1 MSCFGI
7 SAVARGHDLQL
18 SQVHRSP
25 TSELGLEYRS
35 LQIHIETRPIS
46 WHLYHC
52 RSTMSFSH
60 ASAVAF
66 LPVFPFCHHGLGISK
81 ELYSRTRPLHRSR
94 LTFQSS
100 SFATSTWFHVR
111 ATTNVDN
118 GIDDISMEDM
128 GQDAIDSRS
137 SGGSQPPMAA
147 SSMSESLPLGDQES
161 NSNAYAAPYRPPIDY
176 ELQSGEV
183 GVRFINGPS
192 GSDVIAAA
200 KPGDNLLAVG
210 DSVGVRIPRGC
221 QSGLCGS
228 CTCDLLDT
236 THAEGR
242 QTVRACQTGV
252 AIPDGGP
259 ELVIDVS
266 RMKSF
271 RKEKNPMARFENMD
285 TDYVAGA
292 APKKFRGSGMS
303 VFPRECS
310 DCNGTGQLVC
320 GDCDGSGADTI
331 HGTDFCRYCLG
342 MSYIRCATCQGTGE
356 VQVRR

>member
-1 MSCFGI
+1 
-7 SAVARGHDLQL
+7 
-18 SQVHRSP
+18 
-25 TSELGLEYRS
+25 
-35 LQIHIETRPIS
+35 
-46 WHLYHC
+46 
-52 RSTMSFSH
+52 MSFSH
-60 ASAVAF
+60 GAAVAF
-66 LPVFPFCHHGLGISK
+66 LPALPFCHHRLGIST
-81 ELYSRTRPLHRSR
+81 ELYSRTRSLHRSR
-94 LTFQSS
+94 LTLRSS
-100 SFATSTWFHVR
+100 PFATSTRFHIH
-111 ATTNVDN
+111 ATANVDG
-118 GIDDISMEDM
+118 GINNVSMGDM
-128 GQDAIDSRS
+128 GHDAMNSHS
-137 SGGSQPPMAA
+137 PGGSQPPTAT
-147 SSMSESLPLGDQES
+147 SSTSESLPLAHQES
-161 NSNAYAAPYRPPIDY
+161 NSDAYAAPYRPPVDY

-200 KPGDNLLAVG
+200 KPGDNLLVVG

-228 CTCDLLDT
+228 CTCDLLDAT
-236 THAEGR
+236 QSEGR

-292 APKKFRGSGMS
+292 APKKFRGSGTS
-303 VFPRECS
+303 TFPRECS
-310 DCNGTGQLVC
+310 DCNGTGKLVC
-320 GDCDGSGADTI
+320 EDCDGSGADTI
-331 HGTDFCRYCLG
+331 HGTDVCPYCVGMRYV
-342 MSYIRCATCQGTGE
+342 RCATCQGTGK